1 MNVRSSR
8 QLSLSNG
15 WADLDLIIESKL
27 VAPAGCEL
35 RGNHQR
41 VGTINLGFWLYVV
54 AMPRQRTNFAL
65 DQYELAVDEIVAAC
79 DGDLRD
85 ALRALMLLN
94 EQLEYELALMRGVRA
109 PDQTLH

>member
-1 MNVRSSR
+1 MR
-8 QLSLSNG
+8 
-15 WADLDLIIESKL
+15 
-27 VAPAGCEL
+27 
-35 RGNHQR
+35 
-41 VGTINLGFWLYVV
+41 
-54 AMPRQRTNFAL
+54 RQRTNFAL

-94 EQLEYELALMRGVRA
+94 EQLEYELALMRGACA